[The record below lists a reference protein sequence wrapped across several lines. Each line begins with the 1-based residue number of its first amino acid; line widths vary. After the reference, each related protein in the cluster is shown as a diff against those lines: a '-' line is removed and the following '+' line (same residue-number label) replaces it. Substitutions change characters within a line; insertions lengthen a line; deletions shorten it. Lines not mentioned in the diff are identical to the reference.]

1 MAYYQDIMEAAVE
14 SELEKQ
20 LADEEYWYYR
30 FLQEQE
36 NSNKIV
42 KTAFTHV

>member
-1 MAYYQDIMEAAVE
+1 MAHYKDMLDAAVDY
-14 SELEKQ
+14 ELEKQ

-30 FLQEQE
+30 FLQETE
-36 NSNKIV
+36 NANKIV